1 MKRRLATLVLI
12 LLAAVLVAQPT
23 TTRLSA
29 DGVRVQAANGG
40 NNFWLNWTPAVDIS
54 QSPTDEASWPTMQVT
69 DDGETVYVAWSDGR
83 DVAQDIY
90 YARSTDGGES
100 WVSATVF
107 TSTHDNS
114 LRPSMAL
121 EGDIPVVAWAD
132 EAGPLEHTTYQMA
145 LTDASALIVPNP
157 NVRLASAPRLVASG
171 GGDLHLA
178 LQGASG
184 SNNPDI
190 LYTRRKA
197 GEAAWPEATIVVEHE
212 ASGAKNPAL
221 AVDADGTVHLVWQ
234 EDFLS
239 ASSVR
244 YVAGQPSGGAISW
257 GTPVTLSLG
266 ITTAIRPAISL
277 GPDDTVYVAWGEKAP
292 DVKTQYV
299 RLARSDDGGA
309 HWSVSWHI
317 VPDPVSANSIA
328 PTDVAPA
335 LAVMPSGT
343 VCVAWHGIRDPD
355 AIQAEEI
362 LVTCSTDRGATFG
375 SVVNVSR
382 STETISIRP
391 VLAAGGDGTLHV
403 AWQEYSKKDVR
414 NTYQIYYAHTV
425 PCVVHLPIITRSFQ

>member
-12 LLAAVLVAQPT
+12 LLAAALVAQST

-29 DGVRVQAANGG
+29 NGVRAQAVSEGS
-40 NNFWLNWTPAVDIS
+40 NFWLNWTPAVDIS
-54 QSPTDEASWPTMQVT
+54 QNPTDEASWPTMQVT

-83 DVAQDIY
+83 DAVQNIY

-100 WVSATVF
+100 WGSATVF
-107 TSTHDNS
+107 TSTHQDS

-121 EGDIPVVAWAD
+121 VGDVPVVAWAD
-132 EAGPLEHTTYQMA
+132 EVGSLVHTTYQMA
-145 LTDASALIVPNP
+145 LDDASALIVPNP
-157 NVRLASAPRLVASG
+157 NVSLASAPRLVASG

-190 LYTRRKA
+190 LYARRKA
-197 GEAAWPEATIVVEHE
+197 GETAWPEAIIVVEHE

-221 AVDADGTVHLVWQ
+221 TVATDGAVHLVWQ
-234 EDFLS
+234 QDFLP
-239 ASSVR
+239 ASEVR
-244 YVAGQPSGGAISW
+244 YMRGQPSGGTISW

-266 ITTAIRPAISL
+266 IMTAIRPAISL
-277 GPDDTVYVAWGEKAP
+277 GPDDTVYVTWGEKAP
-292 DVKTQYV
+292 DVETQYV
-299 RLARSDDGGA
+299 WLARSDDGGA
-309 HWSVSWHI
+309 HWSAPWRVA
-317 VPDPVSANSIA
+317 DPVSANSIA
-328 PTDVAPA
+328 PTDVAPT

-343 VCVAWHGIRDPD
+343 VCVAWHGIRDPH

-362 LVTCSTDRGATFG
+362 LVTCSIDRGATFG
-375 SVVNVSR
+375 RVVNVSR

-403 AWQEYSKKDVR
+403 AWQEYSKE
-414 NTYQIYYAHTV
+414 NESTIYQIYYAHTV
-425 PCVVHLPIITRSFQ
+425 PWVVHLPIITRSFQ